1 METIIRPINQE
12 SLGLAKKIISQ
23 GGLVA
28 FKTETVYGLG
38 ADIYNEKAIKKIYQ
52 VKGRPVDNPLIVHL
66 ADKSKIETVV
76 KAIPPMAKK
85 LIDKF
90 MPGPLTVIL
99 ERADHVPN
107 IISAGL
113 ATVAVR
119 VPQDAVANAFLK
131 AVNTP
136 IAAPSA
142 NTSSRPSPTTAL
154 DVYDDL
160 NGKIPLILDG
170 GQCAIGLESTVIDA
184 KGERLV
190 ILRHGGITKE
200 QIEDVLKTKVDVID
214 QSDNKGKPISPGIKY
229 RHYAPDAK
237 MYYVSYGKPEEV
249 ERLYNQ
255 NKHQRTVVL
264 ALDNALPA
272 PKEYQNFYSLG
283 KDDRDAARNL
293 FRALRELEKE
303 YDVIIAY
310 ACREQGLGVSVNSR
324 MKKAAGKNII

>member
-1 METIIRPINQE
+1 MDTIIKPISEE
-12 SLGLAKKIISQ
+12 SLELAKRIISQ

-66 ADKSKIETVV
+66 ADKSQIATVV
-76 KAIPPMAKK
+76 KAIPPLAQK
-85 LIDKF
+85 LIEKF
-90 MPGPLTVIL
+90 MPGPLTLIL
-99 ERADHVPN
+99 DRADHVPK

-119 VPQDAVANAFLK
+119 VPQDDTANAFLK
-131 AVNTP
+131 AVGTP

-142 NTSSRPSPTTAL
+142 NTSSRPSPTTAY
-154 DVYDDL
+154 DVYEDL
-160 NGKIPLILDG
+160 KGKIPLILDG
-170 GQCAIGLESTVIDA
+170 GQCAIGLESTVVDA
-184 KGERLV
+184 RGEKLV
-190 ILRHGGITKE
+190 ILRYGGITKE
-200 QIEDVLKTKVDVID
+200 QIEDVLKTKVNVIAQD
-214 QSDNKGKPISPGIKY
+214 GTDKPISPGVKY

-237 MYYVSYGKPEEV
+237 MYYVSYGKPEQV
-249 ERLYNQ
+249 QRLYNQ
-255 NKHQRTVVL
+255 HKHLKTVIL
-264 ALDNALPA
+264 AIDKALPA
-272 PKEYQNFYSLG
+272 PKEYQKFYSLG
-283 KDDRDAARNL
+283 KDEREAARNL

-310 ACREQGLGVSVNSR
+310 ACREEGLGVSVNSR